1 MCRQEGR
8 APPQDPSQE
17 VFLAFGRV
25 FSGVLKDGQSVHVL
39 SAAYNPAQPH
49 LQRQIHQV
57 RKDKLDLSYSRQL
70 VTWPFSHYTIGH
82 MAFQINQ
89 MVTWP
94 FTRPAAGDMAFRLIG
109 N

>member
-1 MCRQEGR
+1 MWLCDSYLAQKAAIQPLNIHLDIAHSQSCPAHCLSVIEIGVCRQEGR

-57 RKDKLDLSYSRQL
+57 
-70 VTWPFSHYTIGH
+70 
-82 MAFQINQ
+82 
-89 MVTWP
+89 
-94 FTRPAAGDMAFRLIG
+94 
-109 N
+109 